1 MRYELDV
8 RTCIENG
15 IRVISSHYTY
25 NKERLGAFSETVN
38 KNGYDHNETIDAF
51 LNCLSLESEQMFFN
65 PTMPIMD
72 ILRTPACKKRLLETI
87 YKYNG
92 LVSYLLIFF
101 SEFKMKSEYNEVSTL
116 LIEKRKQYY
125 RSFEEFMC
133 FDWESGIN
141 LYYKHV
147 KEYPDAEFFEKVE
160 KKYILGY
167 GCSAAGELL
176 KACIKHILENP
187 VDTKAEEK
195 FWNENMQ
202 NMIKLLPKKDFTSFL
217 SKRYMLLI
225 PNLEFMNEDVQEVVL
240 RRLGARKPAQ
250 IFKEGYTRMIAYY
263 IIGRILNGE
272 PDVPTLMNA
281 LKSQERLVDWKELLR
296 ILNVAYEDV
305 DSYKVEW
312 KEPLKVA
319 CELAEEH
326 YQNECLDFWSELL
339 MCEEV

>member
-1 MRYELDV
+1 MRYELEV
-8 RTCIENG
+8 KECIENG
-15 IRVISSHYTY
+15 IRVISGHYCY
-25 NKERLGAFSETVN
+25 NKERLEAFSEIVK
-38 KNGYDHNETIDAF
+38 KNGYDHNETIDTF
-51 LNCLSLESEQMFFN
+51 FNCLSLEAEQMFFN
-65 PTMPIMD
+65 PTMAILD

-87 YKYNG
+87 YKYKG
-92 LVSYLLIFF
+92 LVSHLLIFF
-101 SEFKMKSEYNEVSTL
+101 RDFKMKPEYNEVSTL
-116 LIEKRKQYY
+116 LIEKRTQYY
-125 RSFEEFMC
+125 RSFEAFMC
-133 FDWESGIN
+133 FDWEKGIN
-141 LYYKHV
+141 QYYKLL
-147 KEYPDAEFFEKVE
+147 KEYPDAKFFENVE
-160 KKYILGY
+160 KDYSSEYGY
-167 GCSAAGELL
+167 SAAGGLL

-195 FWNENMQ
+195 FWNENIQ

-240 RRLGARKPAQ
+240 RRLGGRKPAQ

-272 PDVPTLMNA
+272 TDVATLMNV

-312 KEPLKVA
+312 KEPLKLA
-319 CELAEEH
+319 CEFAEEH
-326 YQNECLDFWSELL
+326 YQNECLDFWVELL